1 MRSGIGHATSDTRRA
16 EAAALTREGHESLV
30 AARFAADPKEAELQ
44 KSALQV
50 CAQLPLDEA
59 RDSASRGLAERQ
71 EGLELLKQHSVER
84 RLLRV
89 VAARLWL
96 VHSEVGVGGERELAP
111 HTEVACEARALL
123 RTGERRR
130 VGQM

>member
-16 EAAALTREGHESLV
+16 EAAALTRKGYESVV

-59 RDSASRGLAERQ
+59 RDGASRSLAERQ
-71 EGLELLKQHSVER
+71 EGLELFKKHAVER
-84 RLLRV
+84 RLLRE
-89 VAARLWL
+89 VAARLGL
-96 VHSEVGVGGERELAP
+96 VRSAVGVGGERELAR
-111 HTEVACEARALL
+111 HTEVDCEARALL
-123 RTGERRR
+123 QTGERRR
-130 VGQM
+130 GGWM